1 MYADIVGRAMLALVI
16 VTAVVSVVI
25 TATITSCTM
34 WMLTPTAASK
44 EREAARQAIVERLT
58 PEERDILGVR

>member
-1 MYADIVGRAMLALVI
+1 MHEDIIGRAILTLVI
-16 VTAVVSVVI
+16 VTAVVSVVV
-25 TATITSCTM
+25 TATITSFAM

>member
-1 MYADIVGRAMLALVI
+1 MYGNIIGRAMLALVI

-25 TATITSCTM
+25 TATITSFAM

>member
-1 MYADIVGRAMLALVI
+1 MYGDIIGRAMLYLAI
-16 VTAVVSVVI
+16 VTAVVSVVA
-25 TATITSCTM
+25 TATITSCTI